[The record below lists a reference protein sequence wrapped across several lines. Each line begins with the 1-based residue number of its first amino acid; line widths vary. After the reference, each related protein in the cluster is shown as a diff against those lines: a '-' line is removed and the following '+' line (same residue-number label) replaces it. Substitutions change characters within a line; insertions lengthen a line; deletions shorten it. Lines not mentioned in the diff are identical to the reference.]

1 MPKSHR
7 RIEPADLMA
16 PSDYAAQ
23 RSELRRQNVER
34 KRLRQ
39 LSVGPH
45 ATLFFESYETM
56 LQQVQE
62 MLHIERG
69 GEAQIAD
76 ELSAYN
82 PMIPNGSELTATL
95 MFEINDPDIRA
106 RTLLALGGVEN
117 HIAIIIDDLAV
128 KAVPE
133 DDIERTKP
141 DGKTSAVH
149 FLHFPFTQA
158 QIAAFRADGASVRL
172 AIDHPAYG
180 HSATLNAAMR
190 TALAK
195 DFSDEILIVS
205 E

>member
-1 MPKSHR
+1 MPKSERCIH
-7 RIEPADLMA
+7 PSDLMA
-16 PSDYAAQ
+16 ADVYAVERVA
-23 RSELRRQNVER
+23 LRQASVAR

-62 MLHIERG
+62 MLYIERG
-69 GEAQIAD
+69 GDAQVAD

-82 PMIPNGSELTATL
+82 PMIPNGAELTATL

-106 RTLLALGGVEN
+106 RTLLALGGVEK
-117 HIAIIIDDLAV
+117 HIAIVIGTEMAR
-128 KAVPE
+128 AVPE
-133 DDIERTKP
+133 DDVARTKA

-149 FLHFPFTQA
+149 FLHFPFTPA
-158 QIAAFRADGASVRL
+158 QITAFRDPAIPARL
-172 AIDHPAYG
+172 EISHPNYG

-190 TALAK
+190 AALAEDFK
-195 DFSDEILIVS
+195 D
-205 E
+205 

>member
-1 MPKSHR
+1 MPKSQR
-7 RIEPADLMA
+7 RIDPADLMA
-16 PSDYAAQ
+16 PGDYAA
-23 RSELRRQNVER
+23 RRAELRKQNVDR

-45 ATLFFESYETM
+45 ATLFFESFETM

-117 HIAIIIDDLAV
+117 HIAIVIGDQAA

-133 DDIERTKP
+133 DDIERTKA

-149 FLHFPFTQA
+149 FLHFPFTPA
-158 QIAAFRADGASVRL
+158 QVAAFRDGGAPARL
-172 AIDHPAYG
+172 EIDHPHYG
-180 HSATLNAAMR
+180 HSATLNPAMR
-190 TALAK
+190 AALAE
-195 DFSDEILIVS
+195 DFAD
-205 E
+205 